1 MLDPKAAGEIA
12 RAFGLGANARLEG
25 PVAHGRKGEV
35 WRLVTDEGRYAVK
48 ALFGTV
54 FRERAERDAAY
65 QDVVRDTGVPMPA
78 VLRTLSGQRLGR
90 RRWAAPQRDRQ
101 GLRMGRHPRAAP

>member
-65 QDVVRDTGVPMPA
+65 QDVVRDTGVP
-78 VLRTLSGQRLGR
+78 LSLI
-90 RRWAAPQRDRQ
+90 
-101 GLRMGRHPRAAP
+101 HI